1 MMLYPGHL
9 WAQVTPGLSSE
20 CNVYVSSRA
29 AFTVEFCGAADTSAA
44 CAGPGGRSVDFTGQ
58 GRGVVTTQTNFTD
71 IGDGVILQ
79 REIVVNGGGEG
90 GAGAS
95 SAEIEKSSS
104 SSGSVWTD
112 YVLPSVLGVL
122 IALVL
127 LLLVTLG
134 CCWWQGCLGWD
145 MFGRVRYLH

>member
-1 MMLYPGHL
+1 M
-9 WAQVTPGLSSE
+9 TPGLSSE

-79 REIVVNGGGEG
+79 REIVVNGGGEA
-90 GAGAS
+90 GAAAS

-145 MFGRVRYLH
+145 MFRRGRYLH

>member
-1 MMLYPGHL
+1 M
-9 WAQVTPGLSSE
+9 TPGLSSE

-79 REIVVNGGGEG
+79 REIVVNGEG

-145 MFGRVRYLH
+145 MFRSVRYLH